1 MTIEEF
7 LRGKDICLECQ
18 RLDYAA
24 RYAVFE
30 LTLLEAARRLRHADP
45 TECDRFNSLIEEARE
60 KQRESQIALWS
71 HARDHSLGSMT
82 VRSFTSIVK
91 TR

>member
-7 LRGKDICLECQ
+7 LRRNDRCPECQ
-18 RLDYAA
+18 RLDRAA

-30 LTLLEAARRLRHADP
+30 LTLLEAARRLRQSDP
-45 TECDRFNSLIEEARE
+45 TECERFNSLIEEAQL

-71 HARDHSLGSMT
+71 HAGDHSLGNMT
-82 VRSFTSIVK
+82 VRSFTNIVK
-91 TR
+91 TH